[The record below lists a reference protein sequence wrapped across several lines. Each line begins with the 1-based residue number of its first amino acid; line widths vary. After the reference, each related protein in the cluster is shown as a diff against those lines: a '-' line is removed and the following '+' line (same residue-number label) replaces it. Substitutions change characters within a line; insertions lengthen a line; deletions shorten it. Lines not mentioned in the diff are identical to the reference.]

1 MLLVCIR
8 TNIDVNL
15 KSHGEAFLMKY
26 LTKEWYELCQRTC
39 LHLGMKVTKGAS
51 VYNEELYNRLYKKK
65 ENGLVRLQ
73 RKCYDSDPR
82 VMLEVD
88 GKVYK
93 PLIILSNGEMF
104 EEDETVYQMPLEERE
119 RIQKLIAEYDVRPPF
134 DEEKCREEFRD
145 IQETQEIFKINQVK
159 EKLPTELINQIAD
172 IRLFALGYC
181 TRKVLNQL
189 IRISKENEMK
199 VNSIS
204 KECMNAQQAEEIP
217 QSIKEAFGFHDCR
230 ITDFIVDKDIIMRL
244 NTQGGFTDQNKIT
257 FVSSEII
264 KDDKFKVGSVWLYQE
279 LYRTVHGYEA
289 HMLFAGDE
297 LSELIIHC
305 KDIVIEKE

>member
-8 TNIDVNL
+8 TNIYVNL
-15 KSHGEAFLMKY
+15 KSHGEAYLMKY

-82 VMLEVD
+82 V
-88 GKVYK
+88 
-93 PLIILSNGEMF
+93 
-104 EEDETVYQMPLEERE
+104 
-119 RIQKLIAEYDVRPPF
+119 
-134 DEEKCREEFRD
+134 
-145 IQETQEIFKINQVK
+145 
-159 EKLPTELINQIAD
+159 
-172 IRLFALGYC
+172 
-181 TRKVLNQL
+181 
-189 IRISKENEMK
+189 
-199 VNSIS
+199 
-204 KECMNAQQAEEIP
+204 
-217 QSIKEAFGFHDCR
+217 
-230 ITDFIVDKDIIMRL
+230 
-244 NTQGGFTDQNKIT
+244 
-257 FVSSEII
+257 II
-264 KDDKFKVGSVWLYQE
+264 KDDKFMVGSVWLYQE

>member
-1 MLLVCIR
+1 
-8 TNIDVNL
+8 
-15 KSHGEAFLMKY
+15 MKY

-51 VYNEELYNRLYKKK
+51 VYNEELYNRLYKKE
-65 ENGLVRLQ
+65 ENGFVRLQ
-73 RKCYDSDPR
+73 RKCYDADPR
-82 VMLEVD
+82 VMLEDD
-88 GKVYK
+88 GKVVK
-93 PLIILSNGEMF
+93 PLIILFNGEMF

-134 DEEKCREEFRD
+134 DEEKWREEFWD
-145 IQETQEIFKINQVK
+145 IQETFKINQVK
-159 EKLPTELINQIAD
+159 EKLPIELIDQIAD

-244 NTQGGFTDQNKIT
+244 NTQGGFTNQNKIT

-264 KDDKFKVGSVWLYQE
+264 KDDKFMVGSVWLYQE
-279 LYRTVHGYEA
+279 LYRTEHGYEA

>member
-8 TNIDVNL
+8 TNIDVIL

-51 VYNEELYNRLYKKK
+51 VYNEELYNRLYKKE
-65 ENGLVRLQ
+65 ENGFVRLQ
-73 RKCYDSDPR
+73 RKCYDADPR
-82 VMLEVD
+82 VMLEDD
-88 GKVYK
+88 GKVVK
-93 PLIILSNGEMF
+93 PLIILFNGEMF

-134 DEEKCREEFRD
+134 DEEKWREEFWD
-145 IQETQEIFKINQVK
+145 IQETFKINQVK
-159 EKLPTELINQIAD
+159 EKLPIELIDQIAD

-244 NTQGGFTDQNKIT
+244 NTQGGFTNQNKIT

-264 KDDKFKVGSVWLYQE
+264 KDDKFMVGSVWLYQE
-279 LYRTVHGYEA
+279 LYRTEHGYEA